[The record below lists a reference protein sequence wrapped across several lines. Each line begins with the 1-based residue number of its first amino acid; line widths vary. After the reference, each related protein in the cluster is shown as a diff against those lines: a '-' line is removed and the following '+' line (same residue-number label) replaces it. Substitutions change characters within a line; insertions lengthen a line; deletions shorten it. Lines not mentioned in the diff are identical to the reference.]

1 MSLNKEIIFGLS
13 SLGDDAMMFSDFS
26 RKLADNTYDYTA
38 TEDGYLVVNY
48 LSTYASGSVSVD
60 GVIVTKRL
68 NINNS
73 ITISI
78 LYMYI
83 PKGSVI
89 KSSGD
94 MRFTVY
100 GLKKGGS

>member
-1 MSLNKEIIFGLS
+1 MLFP
-13 SLGDDAMMFSDFS
+13 DFS
-26 RKLADNTYDYTA
+26 RKLANNVFNYTA

-48 LSTYASGSVSVD
+48 LSKYESGSVSVD

-73 ITISI
+73 STLSI
-78 LYMYI
+78 LYMYV

-89 KSSGD
+89 KGDGD

-100 GLKKGGS
+100 GLKKGGG

>member
-13 SLGDDAMMFSDFS
+13 SLGDDDMLFPDFS
-26 RKLADNTYDYTA
+26 RKLADNVYSYTA

-48 LSTYASGSVSVD
+48 LSNYASGSVSVD
-60 GVIVTKRL
+60 DVIVTKRL
-68 NINNS
+68 NIDNS
-73 ITISI
+73 HALCI
-78 LYMYI
+78 LYMYV

-89 KSSGD
+89 AGSGD

-100 GLKKGGS
+100 ALKKGGG